1 MPVISLVSP
10 KGGAGKSTAA
20 ILLATELAQR
30 AEVVIID
37 ADPNRPIVT
46 WAGLPG
52 KPANITVLDATQD
65 NMLDRIDEARGR
77 VPFVVV
83 DTEGT
88 ASLTVAYAIGGS
100 DLVIIPTQGSFLDEK
115 QAARAIKLVKDAER
129 QQRRNIPHAVVLT
142 RTSPT
147 ITTRDLASVQQ
158 HLQGRI
164 HVLDTQLNERAA
176 FRSIFSFGGDL
187 RSLDPQQVRNIDK
200 AVANASEFARE
211 AMRFLTESSKAATQ
225 LEKVEA

>member
-30 AEVVIID
+30 ADVVIID

-46 WAGLPG
+46 WSNLPG
-52 KPANITVLDATQD
+52 KPANIAVLEANQD
-65 NMLDRIDEARGR
+65 NMLDRIDEARSR
-77 VPFVVV
+77 AAFVVV

-88 ASLTVAYAIGGS
+88 ASLTFAYAIGGS

-129 QQRRNIPHAVVLT
+129 QQRRNIPHAVILT
-142 RTSPT
+142 RTNPT
-147 ITTRDLASVQQ
+147 IRTRDLASVQE
-158 HLQGRI
+158 HLHGHI
-164 HVLDTQLNERAA
+164 HVFDAQLNERAA

-200 AVANASEFARE
+200 AVANASDFAKE
-211 AMRFLTESSKAATQ
+211 AMRFLNEESKAASRQ
-225 LEKVEA
+225 ERVEA